1 MGGILVLNSGSSSIK
16 FALFDESLDE
26 TLSGSATE
34 IGGASDLKISSKDL
48 VPRKLRPTCR
58 TMQPHCVRS

>member
-34 IGGASDLKISSKDL
+34 IGGTSRLKVSSKDL
-48 VPRKLRPTCR
+48 VI
-58 TMQPHCVRS
+58 